1 MIHLDPKDST
11 PIYRQVIDQVS
22 LMVMSGQIA
31 TGDQLES
38 VSSLAARL
46 KVNPMTVS
54 KAYSYLVEMGVA
66 ERRPGRGIFVA
77 AVDESKAARARYDRV
92 ADALIAAARLV
103 AKLGTSTDEAVAIF
117 STELKRIAQ
126 HQLSEEKKN
135 P

>member
-1 MIHLDPKDST
+1 MIHLDPNDGT

-22 LMVMSGQIA
+22 LMVMSGQYA

-54 KAYSYLVEMGVA
+54 KAYSHLVEMRVA

-77 AVDESKAARARYDRV
+77 AVDEKKAACARHDRV
-92 ADALIAAARLV
+92 ADTLIAAARLV
-103 AKLGTSTDEAVAIF
+103 AKLGVSTEEAVAIF
-117 STELKRIAQ
+117 SGELKRITRQ
-126 HQLSEEKKN
+126 QLQEEKKN